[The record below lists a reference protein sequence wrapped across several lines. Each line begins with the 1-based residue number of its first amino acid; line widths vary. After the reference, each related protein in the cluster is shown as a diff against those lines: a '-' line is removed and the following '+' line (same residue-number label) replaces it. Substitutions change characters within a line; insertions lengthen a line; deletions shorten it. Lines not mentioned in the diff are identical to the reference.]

1 MNYKDNLKIYS
12 FYRFIKIRNKI
23 SLKQDTETFIK
34 SKKIRGTILLSEEGI
49 NGSLSGEK
57 RELDQILTFIRK
69 LLKIRKIN
77 LKINQVDFI
86 PFNKMKVR
94 LKKEI
99 ISLGSKNLIN
109 DKFIGDFVS
118 PKEWDM
124 IIKENE
130 TKVIDVRNLYEIK
143 IGKFKGSLNPKTE
156 NFREFPNS
164 IKKLKIKK
172 DDKIAIYCTGGIRC
186 EKASALLKK
195 NGYKKVVQLEGG
207 ILNYLSYINDEQKNT
222 RWTGECFVFDQRVS
236 VKKNLLKGK
245 YSQCYGCRSPITEK
259 DKKSKKYK
267 KGVYCPYCVDNR
279 TANQIFSSQTRQSQ
293 IESMKKKKLL
303 IREN

>member
-34 SKKIRGTILLSEEGI
+34 SKKIRGTILLSKEGI

-57 RELDQILTFIRK
+57 KELDQVLTFIRK

-109 DKFIGDFVS
+109 DKLIGDFVS
-118 PKEWDM
+118 TKEWDM
-124 IIKENE
+124 IIKDNE

-172 DDKIAIYCTGGIRC
+172 TIKLLFT
-186 EKASALLKK
+186 AL
-195 NGYKKVVQLEGG
+195 VV
-207 ILNYLSYINDEQKNT
+207 SD
-222 RWTGECFVFDQRVS
+222 
-236 VKKNLLKGK
+236 VKKPLHCLK
-245 YSQCYGCRSPITEK
+245 RMDI
-259 DKKSKKYK
+259 KK
-267 KGVYCPYCVDNR
+267 
-279 TANQIFSSQTRQSQ
+279 
-293 IESMKKKKLL
+293 
-303 IREN
+303 